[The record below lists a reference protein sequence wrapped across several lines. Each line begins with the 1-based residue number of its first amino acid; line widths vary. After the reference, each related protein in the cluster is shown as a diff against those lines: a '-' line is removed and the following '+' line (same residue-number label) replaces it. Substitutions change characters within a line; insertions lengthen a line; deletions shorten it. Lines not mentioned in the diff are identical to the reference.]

1 LGNTIDYGL
10 EIEATEAAIF
20 VLFLCD
26 LCNSIAR
33 DVVGV
38 SWAFL
43 FFFDLSSTVIYLFVD
58 YSVLERTV
66 GLFKVQHTLAMRD
79 IEW

>member
-38 SWAFL
+38 SWAF
-43 FFFDLSSTVIYLFVD
+43 FFSLTYLRQWFIYLLT
-58 YSVLERTV
+58 SVLERTV